1 MTVLNDAG
9 NGPLAGIR
17 VLDFGRYVAGPY
29 CATLL
34 GYLGADVIRVER
46 REGGE
51 DRCIAPLAESGEGG
65 VFLQTSCNKR
75 SLTLDPKHPRARE
88 IMQRLVQ
95 SADVVVANLPPR
107 ALKSLGLD
115 LESLRAIR
123 PDIILAT
130 QTGFGTRGPW
140 AEKGGFDGVGQVMSG
155 AAFMTGT
162 PGRPVKAAAP
172 YVDYTTAVL
181 SAFGVLAALL
191 QRQRTGQGQQVEA
204 ALLGTALAVFN
215 SHLVEQGVAGLSRVP
230 SGNRV
235 QTSGPSDVF
244 ATRDGHVLTH
254 VIGNAMFHRCA
265 KLIGAGAWLAD
276 GRLQSDQGRGDHRDE
291 LCARMAAWC
300 AERTT
305 EQALAELEQA
315 GVAAGP
321 VLDLQQALD
330 HPQVAAMAFLRPVD
344 FPGLPRPAPVADIPL
359 RFSGMEAGIATPP
372 PMLGQHTR
380 EILAELG
387 YAATEIGSLVQA
399 GVV

>member
-1 MTVLNDAG
+1 MATPTESRNA
-9 NGPLAGIR
+9 PLTGIR

-34 GYLGADVIRVER
+34 GYLGADVIRIER

-51 DRCIAPLAESGEGG
+51 DRYIAPLAGTGEGG

-75 SLTLDPKHPRARE
+75 SLTLDPKHPRAKE
-88 IMQRLVQ
+88 IMQRLVK

-115 LESLRAIR
+115 LDSLRAIR
-123 PDIILAT
+123 PDIVLAT

-162 PGRPVKAAAP
+162 PGRPAKAAAP
-172 YVDYTTAVL
+172 YVDYATAVL

-191 QRQRTGQGQQVEA
+191 QRQRTGQGQQVES

-215 SHLVEQGVAGLSRVP
+215 SHLVEQGVADLNRVP

-244 ATRDGHVLTH
+244 ATRDSHVLTH
-254 VIGNAMFHRCA
+254 VIGNAVFHRCA
-265 KLIGAGAWLAD
+265 KLIGAEVWITD
-276 GRLQSDQGRGDHRDE
+276 PRLQSDQARGDHREE
-291 LCARMAAWC
+291 LCAPMATWC
-300 AERTT
+300 AARTT
-305 EQALAELEQA
+305 DQALAELEQA
-315 GVAAGP
+315 GVPAGP
-321 VLDLQQALD
+321 VLNLQQVLD
-330 HPQVAAMAFLRPVD
+330 HPQVAAMEFLKPVQ
-344 FPGLPRPAPVADIPL
+344 FPGLPRAAPVADIPL
-359 RFSGMEAGIATPP
+359 RFSGMDAGISSPP
-372 PMLGQHTR
+372 PTLGEHTR
-380 EILAELG
+380 AVLGELG
-387 YAATEIGSLVQA
+387 YAAAEIEQLLA
-399 GVV
+399 DRVV